1 MDKKIIVQY
10 KASFD
15 SIVQYIDSDDAKEQI
30 EVWFARELQSIL
42 GYARWENFLVA
53 IHRAMDSCKSQ
64 NISVDDH
71 FREVTKMVGL
81 GSGAKRE
88 VSDFMLT
95 RYACYLIA
103 QNGDPKK
110 EEIAFAQSYFAL
122 QTRKAELIE
131 ERLNLLSRLETRDKL
146 KVSEKQLSQN
156 IFQRGVDDKGFG
168 RIRSKGDTALFGGY
182 STEEMKIRLGV
193 KSKRP
198 LADFLP
204 TLTIAAKNLATEMTN
219 YNVES
224 KDLQGEHPI
233 TREHVQNNKSVRDM
247 LGQRGIK
254 PEDLP
259 PAEDIKKIERK
270 VVRDEK
276 KIEQASSKLPKDK
289 NG

>member
-1 MDKKIIVQY
+1 MD
-10 KASFD
+10 
-15 SIVQYIDSDDAKEQI
+15 
-30 EVWFARELQSIL
+30 
-42 GYARWENFLVA
+42 
-53 IHRAMDSCKSQ
+53 
-64 NISVDDH
+64 
-71 FREVTKMVGL
+71 VT
-81 GSGAKRE
+81 S
-88 VSDFMLT
+88 
-95 RYACYLIA
+95 
-103 QNGDPKK
+103 
-110 EEIAFAQSYFAL
+110 
-122 QTRKAELIE
+122 
-131 ERLNLLSRLETRDKL
+131 
-146 KVSEKQLSQN
+146 
-156 IFQRGVDDKGFG
+156 
-168 RIRSKGDTALFGGY
+168 GY

-224 KDLQGEHPI
+224 KDLQGERPI
-233 TREHVQNNKSVRDM
+233 TREHIQNNKSVRDM